1 MSFVSRSL
9 CCIIAC
15 WTEPLPARGLRVG
28 VVYAIAYLEKI
39 GFLEALTFLASV
51 ISLASVMSAFPALLS
66 AYYVF
71 ITPKFAL
78 ISNYIF

>member
-1 MSFVSRSL
+1 M

-15 WTEPLPARGLRVG
+15 WTEALRSRCVRVG
-28 VVYAIAYLEKI
+28 VVYAMGIC
-39 GFLEALTFLASV
+39 FLETLAKSFGLNSES
-51 ISLASVMSAFPALLS
+51 IINEAFPALLS

-78 ISNYIF
+78 ISNYIFYAHRAR